1 MPSSSLSSGGRPPS
15 PGGRLRRSGSR
26 WKVRPGVRSR
36 GQPEQPGPRRWPRR
50 FVTPET
56 PSSRSRRARAS
67 CRLSSVHQE
76 GSAVALNAPSHSGTQ
91 ITDVGNEFLSDPSDP
106 TAGRVA
112 MARELASENVRMIAD
127 PAPLGLGC
135 FALTT
140 FLLSLF
146 NAGLLPA
153 TGEPIVF
160 GVALAYGG
168 VAQVLA
174 GMWEFRKGNVFGATA
189 FTSYGAFWLSFW
201 AFVTFY
207 AADIADADDRGTAV
221 GWYLI
226 GWGLFTVVLWV
237 ASLRTTA
244 VLALLFTF
252 LAATFFL
259 LGIGDVA
266 QNKALVTLGGYLGL
280 VTAAV
285 AWYACLAGVTA
296 STFGRTVLPTP
307 PLYKL

>member
-1 MPSSSLSSGGRPPS
+1 VLSPSVDQEGLAVAVKPA
-15 PGGRLRRSGSR
+15 
-26 WKVRPGVRSR
+26 
-36 GQPEQPGPRRWPRR
+36 QPG
-50 FVTPET
+50 
-56 PSSRSRRARAS
+56 
-67 CRLSSVHQE
+67 
-76 GSAVALNAPSHSGTQ
+76 TQ
-91 ITDVGNEFLSDPSDP
+91 TTDVGTDFTADRSDP
-106 TAGRVA
+106 TAGRMA

-127 PAPLGLGC
+127 PAPLGLAA

-153 TGEPIVF
+153 AGEPIVF

-189 FTSYGAFWLSFW
+189 FTSYGAFWISFW

-207 AADIADADDRGTAV
+207 AADIPEGTDRETAV

-226 GWGLFTVVLWV
+226 GWGLFTLVLWV
-237 ASLRTTA
+237 ASLQTTA
-244 VLALLFTF
+244 ALALLFTL
-252 LAATFFL
+252 LAVTFFL

-266 QNKALVTLGGYLGL
+266 HNDGLTTIGGHLGL

-285 AWYACLAGVTA
+285 AWYACLAGVSA
-296 STFGRTVLPTP
+296 STFGRAVLPNP

>member
-1 MPSSSLSSGGRPPS
+1 M
-15 PGGRLRRSGSR
+15 
-26 WKVRPGVRSR
+26 
-36 GQPEQPGPRRWPRR
+36 
-50 FVTPET
+50 
-56 PSSRSRRARAS
+56 
-67 CRLSSVHQE
+67 
-76 GSAVALNAPSHSGTQ
+76 ALNAAPQPGTRT
-91 ITDVGNEFLSDPSDP
+91 TDVGDEFLADLSDP

-127 PAPLGLGC
+127 PAPLGLGA

-146 NAGLLPA
+146 NAGLLPTA
-153 TGEPIVF
+153 GEPIVF

-189 FTSYGAFWLSFW
+189 FTSYGAFWISFW

-207 AADIADADDRGTAV
+207 AADIPDGTDRETAV

-226 GWGLFTVVLWV
+226 GWGLFTLVLWV
-237 ASLRTTA
+237 ASLQTTTA
-244 VLALLFTF
+244 LALLFTL
-252 LAATFFL
+252 LAVTFFL

-266 QNKALVTLGGYLGL
+266 HNDGLTTIGGYLGL

-285 AWYACLAGVTA
+285 AWYACLVGVSA
-296 STFGRTVLPTP
+296 STFGRAVLPNP

>member
-1 MPSSSLSSGGRPPS
+1 M
-15 PGGRLRRSGSR
+15 
-26 WKVRPGVRSR
+26 
-36 GQPEQPGPRRWPRR
+36 
-50 FVTPET
+50 
-56 PSSRSRRARAS
+56 
-67 CRLSSVHQE
+67 
-76 GSAVALNAPSHSGTQ
+76 ALNAASQPGTRT
-91 ITDVGNEFLSDPSDP
+91 TDAGNEFLADLSDP

-146 NAGLLPA
+146 NAGLLPLE
-153 TGEPIVF
+153 GEPIVF

-168 VAQVLA
+168 AIQVLA

-207 AADIADADDRGTAV
+207 AADIPDAGDRETVV

-226 GWGLFTVVLWV
+226 SWGIFTVILWV
-237 ASLRTTA
+237 AALRTTA
-244 VLALLFTF
+244 VLVLLFT
-252 LAATFFL
+252 LLTATFFV
-259 LGIGDVA
+259 LGFADVA
-266 QNKALVTLGGYLGL
+266 HNEGLTTVGGYLGL
-280 VTAAV
+280 VTAVV
-285 AWYACLAGVTA
+285 AWYACLAGVSA
-296 STFGRTVLPTP
+296 STFGRAVLPNP
-307 PLYKL
+307 PLYKM

>member
-1 MPSSSLSSGGRPPS
+1 METAGV
-15 PGGRLRRSGSR
+15 GS
-26 WKVRPGVRSR
+26 
-36 GQPEQPGPRRWPRR
+36 
-50 FVTPET
+50 
-56 PSSRSRRARAS
+56 
-67 CRLSSVHQE
+67 
-76 GSAVALNAPSHSGTQ
+76 
-91 ITDVGNEFLSDPSDP
+91 EFLADPSDP

-146 NAGLLPA
+146 NARLLPA
-153 TGEPIVF
+153 AGEPIVF

-168 VAQVLA
+168 AIQVLA

-189 FTSYGAFWLSFW
+189 FSSYGAFWLSFW
-201 AFVTFY
+201 AFATFY
-207 AADIADADDRGTAV
+207 AADIPEPAVRGTAV
-221 GWYLI
+221 GWYLV
-226 GWGLFTVVLWV
+226 GWGIFTVIMWI

-244 VLALLFTF
+244 ALAVLFTL

-259 LGIGDVA
+259 LGFGNVA
-266 QNKALVTLGGYLGL
+266 HNQGTVAIGGYLGI

-296 STFGRTVLPTP
+296 STFGRRVLPNP
-307 PLYKL
+307 PLYTL

>member
-1 MPSSSLSSGGRPPS
+1 MAVNATPQTDT
-15 PGGRLRRSGSR
+15 
-26 WKVRPGVRSR
+26 KTAGVD
-36 GQPEQPGPRRWPRR
+36 
-50 FVTPET
+50 TP
-56 PSSRSRRARAS
+56 
-67 CRLSSVHQE
+67 
-76 GSAVALNAPSHSGTQ
+76 
-91 ITDVGNEFLSDPSDP
+91 FLADLSDP

-146 NAGLLPA
+146 NAGLLPE

-160 GVALAYGG
+160 GLALAYGG
-168 VAQVLA
+168 AAQVLA

-207 AADIADADDRGTAV
+207 AADIPDATERATVV

-226 GWGLFTVVLWV
+226 GWGIFTLIMWV

-244 VLALLFTF
+244 VLALLFTL
-252 LAATFFL
+252 LATTFFV

-266 QNKALVTLGGYLGL
+266 HSEGLVRIGGYLGL

-285 AWYACLAGVTA
+285 AWYACMAGVSA
-296 STFGRTVLPTP
+296 STFGRTVLPNP

>member
-1 MPSSSLSSGGRPPS
+1 M
-15 PGGRLRRSGSR
+15 
-26 WKVRPGVRSR
+26 
-36 GQPEQPGPRRWPRR
+36 
-50 FVTPET
+50 
-56 PSSRSRRARAS
+56 
-67 CRLSSVHQE
+67 
-76 GSAVALNAPSHSGTQ
+76 ALNAAPQPGTRNA
-91 ITDVGNEFLSDPSDP
+91 DVGGEFLADLSDP

-112 MARELASENVRMIAD
+112 TARELASENVRMIAD

-146 NAGLLPA
+146 NAGLLPEA
-153 TGEPIVF
+153 GEPIVF

-168 VAQVLA
+168 AIQVLA

-189 FTSYGAFWLSFW
+189 FTSYGAFGLSFW
-201 AFVTFY
+201 AYVPY
-207 AADIADADDRGTAV
+207 DAADIPDADDRATVV

-226 GWGLFTVVLWV
+226 SWGIFTVIMWV

-244 VLALLFTF
+244 VLALLFTL
-252 LAATFFL
+252 LAATFFV
-259 LGIGDVA
+259 LGLGDVA
-266 QNKALVTLGGYLGL
+266 HNEGLTTVGGYLGL

-285 AWYACLAGVTA
+285 AWYACLAGVSA
-296 STFGRTVLPTP
+296 STFGRVVLPNP

>member
-1 MPSSSLSSGGRPPS
+1 VISPS
-15 PGGRLRRSGSR
+15 
-26 WKVRPGVRSR
+26 VD
-36 GQPEQPGPRRWPRR
+36 
-50 FVTPET
+50 
-56 PSSRSRRARAS
+56 
-67 CRLSSVHQE
+67 QE
-76 GSAVALNAPSHSGTQ
+76 GSAVALNAGPQPGTQ
-91 ITDVGNEFLSDPSDP
+91 TTDVGNEFLADLSDP

-146 NAGLLPA
+146 NAGLLPVE
-153 TGEPIVF
+153 GEPIVF

-168 VAQVLA
+168 AIQVLA

-207 AADIADADDRGTAV
+207 AADIADADDRETVV

-226 GWGLFTVVLWV
+226 SWGIFTVIMWV
-237 ASLRTTA
+237 AALRTTA
-244 VLALLFTF
+244 VLAVLFTL

-259 LGIGDVA
+259 LGFGGAAHNDGLTTV
-266 QNKALVTLGGYLGL
+266 GGYLGL
-280 VTAAV
+280 LTAAV
-285 AWYACLAGVTA
+285 AWYACLAGVSA
-296 STFGRTVLPTP
+296 STFGRAVLPNP

>member
-1 MPSSSLSSGGRPPS
+1 VPELLRDHFPAEPLPASIRKGLAVTVNAQPPAGLQTTPVSS
-15 PGGRLRRSGSR
+15 
-26 WKVRPGVRSR
+26 
-36 GQPEQPGPRRWPRR
+36 
-50 FVTPET
+50 
-56 PSSRSRRARAS
+56 
-67 CRLSSVHQE
+67 
-76 GSAVALNAPSHSGTQ
+76 
-91 ITDVGNEFLSDPSDP
+91 EFLADLGDP
-106 TAGRVA
+106 TAGRMAV
-112 MARELASENVRMIAD
+112 ARELASENVRMIAD

-153 TGEPIVF
+153 AGEPIVF

-168 VAQVLA
+168 AIQVLA

-207 AADIADADDRGTAV
+207 AADIPDADDRATVV

-226 GWGLFTVVLWV
+226 GWGIFTVIMWV

-244 VLALLFTF
+244 VLALLFTL
-252 LAATFFL
+252 LAATFFV
-259 LGIGDVA
+259 LGLGDVA
-266 QNKALVTLGGYLGL
+266 HNEGVVTLGGYLGL

-285 AWYACLAGVTA
+285 AWYACLAGVSA
-296 STFGRTVLPTP
+296 STFGRALLPNP
-307 PLYKL
+307 PLYKM